1 MCTRF
6 VEPLREQLRASLMF
20 LRNCSNDSLVIGR
33 EMSWHLRF
41 QLILDGLPIP
51 AVLQG
56 SCRRLRFLVMQD
68 NPLLRQ
74 LLSWQLL
81 GLGLNQLQVNRVRGG
96 AGRGGS
102 DSELGPVTC
111 GRKAGRTLPFPDW
124 A

>member
-1 MCTRF
+1 
-6 VEPLREQLRASLMF
+6 
-20 LRNCSNDSLVIGR
+20 
-33 EMSWHLRF
+33 MSWHLRF

-74 LLSWQLL
+74 LLFWQLL